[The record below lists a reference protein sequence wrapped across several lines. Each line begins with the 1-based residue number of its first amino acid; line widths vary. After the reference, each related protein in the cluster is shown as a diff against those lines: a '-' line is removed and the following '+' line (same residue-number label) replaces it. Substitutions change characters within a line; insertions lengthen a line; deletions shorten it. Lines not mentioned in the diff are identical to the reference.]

1 MLLSILA
8 LGFLIGMQH
17 ALEADHVAAVAS
29 LVDRENRV
37 GGITRYGAFWGMG
50 HTLTLLF
57 VAGGAVVLGIGIGEL
72 FASGVELAVGVMLVL
87 LGGRLLWRMRRERIH
102 FHVHHHGDGRWHL
115 HAHSHAGERTP
126 HDPHSHHHTHPD
138 GLPWK
143 ALLVGL
149 MHGLAGSAPLV
160 LLVATSLGSPLLA
173 LLYIA
178 IFGAGSIVGM
188 AVLSTALAVPLV
200 WSARFTTR
208 LNLLLRIAIGVA
220 AMAIG
225 LDIAGTSAAALFAG

>member
-1 MLLSILA
+1 MLLSVLA

-17 ALEADHVAAVAS
+17 ALDADHVAAVAS
-29 LVDRENRV
+29 LVDREKRV

-50 HTLTLLF
+50 HTLTLLL

-72 FASGVELAVGVMLVL
+72 FASGVELAVGIMLVF

-102 FHVHHHGDGRWHL
+102 FHLHHHGDGRWHL
-115 HAHSHAGERTP
+115 HAHSHAGEATP
-126 HDPHSHHHTHPD
+126 HDPHSHHHAHPE
-138 GLPWK
+138 GPPWK
-143 ALLVGL
+143 ALFVGL

-188 AVLSTALAVPLV
+188 AALSMALAVPLV
-200 WSARFTTR
+200 WSARFMTR

-225 LDIAGTSAAALFAG
+225 LDIAGSSAAALFAG

>member
-29 LVDRENRV
+29 LVERESRI
-37 GGITRYGAFWGMG
+37 GRITRYGAFWGMG
-50 HTLTLLF
+50 HTLTLLV

-72 FASGVELAVGVMLVL
+72 FASSVELAVGVMLVL

-102 FHVHHHGDGRWHL
+102 FHLHHHGDGRWHL
-115 HAHSHAGERTP
+115 HAHSHAGEAAS
-126 HDPHSHHHTHPD
+126 HDPHAHHHRHPE
-138 GLPWK
+138 GPPWK

-149 MHGLAGSAPLV
+149 LHGLAGSAPLV
-160 LLVATSLGSPLLA
+160 VLLATSLGSPLLA

-188 AVLSTALAVPLV
+188 ATLSMVLAVPLV
-200 WSARFTTR
+200 WSARSLTR
-208 LNLLLRIAIGVA
+208 FNTWLRVGIGLA

-225 LDIAGTSAAALFAG
+225 LDIAGSSAAALLAG